1 MAERQEQKPAQDE
14 RNKEPQLVH
23 IQSVRAVLVE
33 EVNDEMVWN
42 LLEMTGFMDE
52 YNEDGPIEGDA
63 YKPRVERRGRNRIVR
78 FYSHGNARF
87 FLEEILGTG
96 AHRVDWYLEP
106 GQQLDMNSR
115 EVDEED

>member
-1 MAERQEQKPAQDE
+1 MAERKEHSVRDE
-14 RNKEPQLVH
+14 RNKDPQLVH
-23 IQSVRAVLVE
+23 IQSVCAVVVE
-33 EVNDEMVWN
+33 DVNDEMVWN

-52 YNEDGPIEGDA
+52 YNEDGPIEGDE

-87 FLEEILGTG
+87 FLEEIMETG
-96 AHRVDWYLEP
+96 AHHVDWYLEP